1 VVDHELDVQ
10 AVVDC
15 AFWEGREE
23 GLARALHAAA
33 KAEAIH
39 GAVALLL
46 TDDAAMARL
55 NHDWLGKHGPT
66 NVLSF
71 PAAAN
76 AQGHLGDIA
85 LGAQTVAAEA
95 RADGKSIEAHAAHL
109 VVHGFLHLLGYD
121 HMSDPDADAME
132 AREREILAGLGL
144 ADPYAAHA

>member
-1 VVDHELDVQ
+1 VADLELDVQ
-10 AVVDC
+10 AIVES

-23 GLARALHAAA
+23 GLARALRAAA
-33 KAEAIH
+33 NTEAVR
-39 GAVALLL
+39 GAVDLLL

-55 NHDWLGKHGPT
+55 NHDWRGRHGPT

-76 AQGHLGDIA
+76 TQGHLGDIA
-85 LGAQTVAAEA
+85 LGAETVAAEA
-95 RADGKSIEAHAAHL
+95 RAEGKSIDAHAAHL

-121 HMSDPDADAME
+121 HACESDAQVME
-132 AREREILAGLGL
+132 AREREILAGLGV